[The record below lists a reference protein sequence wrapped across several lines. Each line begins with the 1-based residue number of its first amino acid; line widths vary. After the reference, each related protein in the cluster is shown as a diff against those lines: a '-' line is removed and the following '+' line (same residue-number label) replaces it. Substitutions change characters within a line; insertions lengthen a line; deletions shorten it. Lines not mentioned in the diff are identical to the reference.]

1 MHFGGEM
8 DHRCCRGEEPVVVER
23 DETESSTQGI
33 HKKNTFP
40 KPLSGEMRGADFH
53 EFLQPVSGA

>member
-1 MHFGGEM
+1 M